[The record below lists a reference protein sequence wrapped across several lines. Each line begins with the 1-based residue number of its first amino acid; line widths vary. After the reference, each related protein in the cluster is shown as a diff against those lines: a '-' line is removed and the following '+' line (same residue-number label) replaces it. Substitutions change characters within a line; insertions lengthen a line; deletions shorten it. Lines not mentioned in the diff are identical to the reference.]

1 MPTERSHEIS
11 LDVAV
16 ADAFPLFTPKGEE
29 SWVPGWRPSYIEPPG
44 GETVPEMLFRTGDGD
59 ETTFWT
65 CLAFEPGLHHVR
77 YLRVTPA
84 SRIAFVDV
92 ACRAGGPNDCI
103 VRVSYRFVALNDAGL
118 RYIDAMSPEA
128 FAAMIED
135 WRHLIGTALS
145 PRAQSAP
152 IS

>member
-1 MPTERSHEIS
+1 MTMPTERSHEIS

-92 ACRAGGPNDCI
+92 ACRAGQGRQQRLHCG
-103 VRVSYRFVALNDAGL
+103 AK
-118 RYIDAMSPEA
+118 E
-128 FAAMIED
+128 
-135 WRHLIGTALS
+135 
-145 PRAQSAP
+145 RAR
-152 IS
+152 